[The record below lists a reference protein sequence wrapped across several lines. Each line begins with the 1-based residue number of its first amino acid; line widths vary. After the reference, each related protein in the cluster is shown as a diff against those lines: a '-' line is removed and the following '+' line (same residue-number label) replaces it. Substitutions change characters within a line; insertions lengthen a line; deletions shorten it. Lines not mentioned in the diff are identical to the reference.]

1 MKGAST
7 RVVDV
12 AAGERRQILRRVS
25 NSVAMAYRFRAEPVD
40 DGGRVS
46 GLVEVRGSNWIFPKP
61 PTTQPLEA
69 DNTVDKGAWDT
80 FFSVVVIPDGDV
92 RIAME
97 DRTMRSGRL
106 LAGIVAAIVA
116 LAIAVAALAAMSS

>member
-7 RVVDV
+7 RVVEV
-12 AAGERRQILRRVS
+12 AAGERRQILRRFS

-61 PTTQPLEA
+61 PTTQPLEE

-80 FFSVVVIPDGDV
+80 FFSVVVIPDRDV

-97 DRTMRSGRL
+97 DRTMHSGRL
-106 LAGIVAAIVA
+106 LAGIVAAIVV
-116 LAIAVAALAAMSS
+116 LAIAVAALAAMWS